1 MTAGT
6 VSNPEPP
13 HTRAIEPKVKWG
25 AVAAY
30 ALGALFL
37 LLVELFTAD
46 NNALLLHVV
55 PDFLEI
61 FLLPLVPALA
71 SLAAGFAARHQ
82 WRSTEVGR
90 TQAPGTS
97 GVNAP

>member
-1 MTAGT
+1 MTVGT
-6 VSNPEPP
+6 QANPEPP

-25 AVAAY
+25 SVAAY
-30 ALGALFL
+30 LVSFVALAL
-37 LLVELFTAD
+37 VNLFTEAD
-46 NNALLLHVV
+46 NALLLYVL
-55 PDFLEI
+55 PDALEV
-61 FLLPLVPALA
+61 FLLPFVPAIA

-90 TQAPGTS
+90 TNSPGTS